1 MTLSPKMSADIVLLT
16 VNKHEQT
23 QLTAVLELHLGHR
36 LVPIQGASNE
46 VYLDAGE
53 INGQRVMVA
62 KSLIGSTG
70 SGASFDTV
78 TNILDDLSPQV
89 IIAVG
94 IAWGA
99 KNADGQRIGDIL
111 LSTRL
116 RDAQHHKVTA
126 EAIIPRGTIE
136 APDGTLLKT
145 FIHAADLTG
154 KRIHEGLLI
163 SIETLFDD
171 EQHRDKFIDAD
182 QSQAVGG
189 EMEGGGLLMA
199 LRRVRDRR
207 VDWLI
212 VKAICDWGFKKNE
225 DPVKKEQDQINAAR
239 NAAELCVATIDRF
252 WLVRAVA
259 RSDSPS
265 NAVSTDSH
273 PETDSKAQTLC
284 PTSFTGGLNSGRAL
298 PLGKDDERKPRS
310 LSRPRLYGREKLLE
324 NLVRGF
330 EATGCLLLYGMRGNG
345 KTSVIDALIGQEP
358 WTSWD
363 PEIRIV
369 ASVVREPSDFFRWV
383 AKALGISDECP
394 QPPTGTLHEQIE
406 ALSRRVGRLRR
417 TVVWVD
423 QAHLWFDR
431 DNWRNAQLGVL
442 VAALQRVVG
451 DQWGWIFELR
461 ERPPQ
466 GLIPKGTA
474 VEVTGLDKDSLREW
488 LTNSAPDTDNADWQI
503 SGNDLRAMYQWLGG
517 GQGHQ
522 AHPFATRLLID
533 VALGLGVSPM
543 EVRQRYLKQ
552 AEDQV
557 EQFLLADLFNHVLSA
572 SEQKLLLALS
582 LYRGAIPHDHIEP
595 LEARLTVTNAW
606 TGLDQR
612 CLLPADSR
620 QERFYLHGFL
630 SAWLRQKLGY
640 QSEDGSDADQTA
652 HEEVTH
658 QLAKELHQSIGECW
672 LEQVRGRQHVTAV
685 NIERALEAFHHLI
698 AAGELWAVREIAID
712 LIAGHHDG
720 ALDRLWTICRRLHEE
735 KKGGDHLERVL
746 RYILQISPDDPK
758 ALRFLGETLRRV
770 RGRNDT
776 EALTCFQRA
785 FEVQPSYPPNLAN
798 LGVSLLAQGAE
809 GASEYLRVV
818 DLARKQNPNAVNH
831 YVVAVELDCLDLVSP
846 DPAAASRKRLEL
858 INSGSRHA
866 AFYGAEASWQLENGD
881 PAEALRLLDLA
892 DERRCGDEVT
902 ASIKATALEKLGRGS
917 DASRLRQA
925 MIDRGTR
932 NPAIYSAEIAYLI
945 GQNRLNRA
953 KKLVEL
959 AERRGCGN
967 EYIASARA
975 HVLGEMGQ
983 GAEAS
988 RYRMKLIDGNSRDA
1002 AIYHDEAKWKLE
1014 QGNPDEAARLLDRVD
1029 EFGAANEYTQSIRA
1043 SVLEAIGK
1051 GPEASKLR
1059 TEKINASS
1067 RYPAFYT
1074 AEAKWLLDNGLTE
1087 KALQVLDIL
1096 DERGL
1101 GNEFANGLR
1110 ASALCTSGR
1119 NEEASRIRQR
1129 MINRGSKYLPV
1140 FIAEAEWQLAQG
1152 SFDEVIRIAGLAK
1165 QRGVENAQLGTLRE
1179 RALEFKSR
1187 Q

>member
-1 MTLSPKMSADIVLLT
+1 MTMSPKISADIVLLT
-16 VNKHEQT
+16 VNKHELM
-23 QLTAVLELHLGHR
+23 QLIAVLEHHLNQR
-36 LVPIQGASNE
+36 LEQIQGASNE
-46 VYLDAGE
+46 VYFDAGE
-53 INGQRVMVA
+53 INGQHVMVA
-62 KSLIGSTG
+62 QSRIGSTA

-99 KNADGQRIGDIL
+99 KNADGQCIGDIL
-111 LSTRL
+111 LSSRL
-116 RDAQHHKVTA
+116 RDAQHHKVTP
-126 EAIIPRGTIE
+126 EKVTPRGTIVE
-136 APDGTLLKT
+136 ASGTLLKT
-145 FIHAADLTG
+145 FIRAAEDSG
-154 KRIHEGLLI
+154 KRTHEGLLI

-171 EQHRDKFIDAD
+171 EQHRDKFIAAD
-182 QSQAVGG
+182 EDQAIGG
-189 EMEGGGLLMA
+189 EMEGSGLLMS
-199 LRRVRDRR
+199 LRSVRDRR

-212 VKAICDWGFKKNE
+212 VKAICDWGFNKNK
-225 DPVKKEQDQINAAR
+225 DPVQKEQDQINASR

-252 WLVRAVA
+252 RLVRRAA
-259 RSDSPS
+259 QSDSPS
-265 NAVSTDSH
+265 NTASTDSH
-273 PETDSKAQTLC
+273 PETNSKLQTLR
-284 PTSFTGGLNSGRAL
+284 PIPPISGSSSGRVL
-298 PLGKDDERKPRS
+298 PLAKDDVQKPHS
-310 LSRPRLYGREKLLE
+310 PSHPRLYGREKLLE
-324 NLVRGF
+324 RLFQDFG
-330 EATGCLLLYGMRGNG
+330 ATGCLLLYGMRGNG
-345 KTSVIDALIGQEP
+345 KSSVIDALIDQEP

-369 ASVVREPSDFFRWV
+369 ASVVREPSDFFRSI
-383 AKALGISDECP
+383 AKALGINDECP
-394 QPPTGTLHEQIE
+394 QPPTGTLQEQIA
-406 ALSRRVGRLRR
+406 ALSRSVGRLRR

-431 DNWRNAQLGVL
+431 DNWRNPQLGVL
-442 VAALQRVVG
+442 VAALQRVAG
-451 DQWGWIFELR
+451 GHWGWIFELR

-466 GLIPKGTA
+466 GLFPSGTA

-488 LTNSAPDTDNADWQI
+488 LANSAPNADSTDWQI
-503 SGNDLRAMYQWLGG
+503 SGNDLRALYQWLGG

-543 EVRQRYLKQ
+543 EVRQRFLKQ

-557 EQFLLADLFNHVLSA
+557 EQFLLADLFNHVLSV
-572 SEQKLLLALS
+572 SEQRLLLALS

-640 QSEDGSDADQTA
+640 QNEDGSDADQTA
-652 HEEVTH
+652 HEEVAHDLT
-658 QLAKELHQSIGECW
+658 KELHQTIGDCW
-672 LEQVRGRQHVTAV
+672 LEQVRGRRLVTAV

-698 AAGELWAVREIAID
+698 AAGELWSVREIAIE

-720 ALDRLWTICRRLHEE
+720 ALDRLWTICRGLHKE
-735 KKGGDHLERVL
+735 KKGDDLLESVL
-746 RYILQISPDDPK
+746 RYILLISPDDPK

-770 RGRNDT
+770 RGRNDV
-776 EALTCFQRA
+776 EALKFLRRA
-785 FEVQPSYPPNLAN
+785 FEVQPSYAPNLAN
-798 LGVSLLAQGAE
+798 LGVSLLALGPD

-818 DLARKQNPNAVNH
+818 EMARKQNPTAVNH

-858 INSGSRHA
+858 IDSGSRHA
-866 AFYGAEASWQLENGD
+866 AFYGAEASWQLEHGD
-881 PAEALRLLDLA
+881 PAEALRILNLA
-892 DERRCGDEVT
+892 EERKCDDEIN
-902 ASIKATALEKLGRGS
+902 ASIKATAFEKLGRGTE
-917 DASRLRQA
+917 ASRLRQS

-932 NPAIYSAEIAYLI
+932 NPAIFSAEIAHLI

-953 KKLVEL
+953 KKLVEQ
-959 AERRGCGN
+959 AEKRGCRN
-967 EYIASARA
+967 EYIESARA

-983 GAEAS
+983 EAEAS
-988 RYRMKLIDGNSRDA
+988 RYRMKLIDGNSKDA
-1002 AIYHDEAKWKLE
+1002 AIYHDEAKWQLE
-1014 QGNPDEAARLLDRVD
+1014 QSNPDVAARLLDCVD
-1029 EFGAANEYTQSIRA
+1029 EFGIADEYTLLIRA
-1043 SVLEAIGK
+1043 SVFETTGK
-1051 GPEASKLR
+1051 GADASKLR
-1059 TEKINASS
+1059 TEKIDANS
-1067 RYPAFYT
+1067 RNPAFYT
-1074 AEAKWLLDNGLTE
+1074 AEAKWLLDGGMTE
-1087 KALQVLDIL
+1087 KALQVLDVL

-1101 GNEFANGLR
+1101 GNEYANGLR
-1110 ASALCTSGR
+1110 AVALCKAGR

-1152 SFDEVIRIAGLAK
+1152 NLDEVIRITGLAK
-1165 QRGVENAQLGTLRE
+1165 QRGIENARLAELQA
-1179 RALEFKSR
+1179 RAIELKSR

>member
-1 MTLSPKMSADIVLLT
+1 MSADIVLLT

-23 QLTAVLELHLGHR
+23 QLTSVLEHHLNRR
-36 LVPIQGASNE
+36 LEPIQGTSNE

-78 TNILDDLSPQV
+78 TNVLDDLSPQV

-126 EAIIPRGTIE
+126 EEIIPRGTIE
-136 APDGTLLKT
+136 AANGTLLKT
-145 FIHAADLTG
+145 FLAAAGQTN
-154 KRIHEGLLI
+154 KRTHEGLLI

-171 EQHRDKFIDAD
+171 EQQRNKFIAAD
-182 QSQAVGG
+182 QHQAIGG
-189 EMEGGGLLMA
+189 EMEGNGLLMS
-199 LRRVRDRR
+199 LRRLRDRR

-212 VKAICDWGFKKNE
+212 VKAICDWGFKKND
-225 DPVKKEQDQINAAR
+225 DPVKKEQDQISAAR
-239 NAAELCVATIDRF
+239 NAAELCVATIGRF
-252 WLVRAVA
+252 RLVHPGAQ
-259 RSDSPS
+259 SDSPS
-265 NAVSTDSH
+265 NATSTSP
-273 PETDSKAQTLC
+273 PETNSTSEALYATPLVSGSK
-284 PTSFTGGLNSGRAL
+284 SERAL
-298 PLGKDDERKPRS
+298 SVTKDDVQKSRS
-310 LSRPRLYGREKLLE
+310 ASRPRLYGREKLLE
-324 NLVRGF
+324 GLTKDFDV
-330 EATGCLLLYGMRGNG
+330 TGCLLLYGMRGNG
-345 KTSVIDALIGQEP
+345 KTSVIDALLDKEP
-358 WTSWD
+358 WASWD

-369 ASVVREPSDFFRWV
+369 ASVVREPADFFRWV
-383 AKALGISDECP
+383 AKALGINDECP

-406 ALSRRVGRLRR
+406 ALSKRVGRLRR
-417 TVVWVD
+417 TVIWVD

-431 DNWRNAQLGVL
+431 DNWRNSQLGVL
-442 VAALQRVVG
+442 VEALQRVVG
-451 DQWGWIFELR
+451 GQWGWIFELR

-466 GLIPKGTA
+466 GLFPKGTA

-488 LTNSAPDTDNADWQI
+488 LANSAPDTDNADWKI
-503 SGNDLRAMYQWLGG
+503 SGNDLRALYQWLGG

-533 VALGLGVSPM
+533 VAQGLGVSPM
-543 EVRQRYLKQ
+543 VVRQRFLKQ

-658 QLAKELHQSIGECW
+658 HLAKELHQAIGECW
-672 LEQVRGRQHVTAV
+672 LDQVRGRRHVTAV

-712 LIAGHHDG
+712 LIAGHHEG
-720 ALDRLWTICRRLHEE
+720 ALDRLWTICSRLHKE
-735 KKGGDHLERVL
+735 KKGDDHLERVL

-770 RGRNDT
+770 RGRNDA
-776 EALTCFQRA
+776 EALTLFQRA

-798 LGVSLLAQGAE
+798 LGVSLLAQGLD

-818 DLARKQNPNAVNH
+818 DLARKQNPTAVNH

-858 INSGSRHA
+858 INAGSRHA
-866 AFYGAEASWQLENGD
+866 AFYGAEASWQLEHGD
-881 PAEALRLLDLA
+881 PAEALRILELA

-902 ASIKATALEKLGRGS
+902 ASIKATALEKLGRGA

-932 NPAIYSAEIAYLI
+932 NPAIYSAEIAHLI

-953 KKLVEL
+953 KKLVEQ
-959 AERRGCGN
+959 AEKRGCRN

-988 RYRMKLIDGNSRDA
+988 RYRMKLIDGNCRDA
-1002 AIYHDEAKWKLE
+1002 AIYHDEAKWQLE
-1014 QGNPDEAARLLDRVD
+1014 QGNPDEAARLIDRVD
-1029 EFGAANEYTQSIRA
+1029 EFGGSNEYTLSIRA
-1043 SVLEAIGK
+1043 SVLEATGK
-1051 GPEASKLR
+1051 GPEASTLR

-1067 RYPAFYT
+1067 RNPAFYT

-1087 KALQVLDIL
+1087 KALQVLDVL

-1110 ASALCTSGR
+1110 ASVLHKAGR

-1152 SFDEVIRIAGLAK
+1152 HFDEVIRIAGLAK
-1165 QRGVENAQLGTLRE
+1165 QRGIENAQLAAFLD
-1179 RALEFKSR
+1179 RASEVKAR

>member
-1 MTLSPKMSADIVLLT
+1 MSSKMSADIVLLT

-23 QLTAVLELHLGHR
+23 QLTAVLEHHIGQR

-53 INGQRVMVA
+53 INGQHVMVA
-62 KSLIGSTG
+62 QSRIGSTG
-70 SGASFDTV
+70 SGASFDTG

-111 LSTRL
+111 LSARL
-116 RDAQHHKVTA
+116 RDAQHHKVTP
-126 EAIIPRGTIE
+126 EKVTPRGTIIE
-136 APDGTLLKT
+136 ASGTLLKT
-145 FIHAADLTG
+145 FIRAAEYSG
-154 KRIHEGLLI
+154 KRTHEGLLI

-171 EQHRDKFIDAD
+171 EQHRDKFIAAD
-182 QSQAVGG
+182 EDQAIGG
-189 EMEGGGLLMA
+189 EMEGSGLLMS
-199 LRRVRDRR
+199 LRGVRGRR

-212 VKAICDWGFKKNE
+212 VKAICDWGFNKNE

-239 NAAELCVATIDRF
+239 NAAELCVAAIDRF
-252 WLVRAVA
+252 RLVRVA
-259 RSDSPS
+259 AQSDSSS
-265 NAVSTDSH
+265 NAAGTDSY
-273 PETDSKAQTLC
+273 PETDSKSQTLC
-284 PTSFTGGLNSGRAL
+284 PAPFTSGSNSGRAL
-298 PLGKDDERKPRS
+298 PSATNDGQKPRS
-310 LSRPRLYGREKLLE
+310 VLRPKLYGREKLLE
-324 NLVRGF
+324 SLTKDF
-330 EATGCLLLYGMRGNG
+330 DATGCLLLYGMRGNG
-345 KTSVIDALIGQEP
+345 KTSVIDALLDKQP
-358 WTSWD
+358 WASWD
-363 PEIRIV
+363 SEIRIV
-369 ASVVREPSDFFRWV
+369 ANVVREPSDFFRWV
-383 AKALGISDECP
+383 AKALGINDECP
-394 QPPTGTLHEQIE
+394 QPPTGTLQEQI
-406 ALSRRVGRLRR
+406 AAISRSVGRLRR
-417 TVVWVD
+417 TVVWID

-431 DNWRNAQLGVL
+431 DNWRNPQLGVL

-466 GLIPKGTA
+466 GLFPKGSA

-488 LTNSAPDTDNADWQI
+488 LANSAPDTDNADWQI
-503 SGNDLRAMYQWLGG
+503 SGNNLRALYQWLGG

-533 VALGLGVSPM
+533 VAQGLGVSPM
-543 EVRQRYLKQ
+543 EVRQRFLKQ

-595 LEARLTVTNAW
+595 LEARLTVANAW

-640 QSEDGSDADQTA
+640 HSEDGSDADQTA

-658 QLAKELHQSIGECW
+658 HLAKELHQAIGECW
-672 LEQVRGRQHVTAV
+672 LEQVRGRRHVTAV

-720 ALDRLWTICRRLHEE
+720 ALDRLWTICRRLHKE
-735 KKGGDHLERVL
+735 KKGDDYLESVL
-746 RYILQISPDDPK
+746 RYILQISPNDPK
-758 ALRFLGETLRRV
+758 ALRFLGETLHRV

-776 EALTCFQRA
+776 EALKLFRRA
-785 FEVQPSYPPNLAN
+785 LEVQPSNPPNLTN
-798 LGVSLLAQGAE
+798 LGVSLLAQGPE
-809 GASEYLRVV
+809 GASEYIGVV
-818 DLARKQNPNAVNH
+818 DLARQQNPTAVND
-831 YVVAVELDCLDLVSP
+831 YVVAVELACLDLISP

-858 INSGSRHA
+858 INAGSRHA
-866 AFYGAEASWQLENGD
+866 AFYGAEATWQLEHGD
-881 PAEALRLLDLA
+881 PVEALRIVELA

-902 ASIKATALEKLGRGS
+902 ASIKATALEKLGRGA
-917 DASRLRQA
+917 DASRLRQG

-932 NPAIYSAEIAYLI
+932 NPHIYSAEIAHLI

-953 KKLVEL
+953 KKLVEQ
-959 AERRGCGN
+959 AEKQGCRN

-1002 AIYHDEAKWKLE
+1002 VIYHDEAKWQLE
-1014 QGNPDEAARLLDRVD
+1014 QGNPDEAARLLDCVD
-1029 EFGAANEYTQSIRA
+1029 EFGGSNEYTLSIRA

-1059 TEKINASS
+1059 TEKINANS
-1067 RYPAFYT
+1067 RNPAFYT
-1074 AEAKWLLDNGLTE
+1074 AEAKWLLDMGLTDN
-1087 KALQVLDIL
+1087 ALQILDVL

-1110 ASALCTSGR
+1110 ASALCAMGR
-1119 NEEASRIRQR
+1119 SEDASRIRQR
-1129 MINRGSKYLPV
+1129 MVNRGSKYLPV
-1140 FIAEAEWQLAQG
+1140 FIAEAEWLMIQG
-1152 SFDEVIRIAGLAK
+1152 NFDEVIRIVGLAK
-1165 QRGVENAQLGTLRE
+1165 QRGTENAQLATLLD
-1179 RALEFKSR
+1179 RAAEFKSR

>member
-1 MTLSPKMSADIVLLT
+1 MNPKMSADIVLLT

-23 QLTAVLELHLGHR
+23 QLTAVLEDHLDHR

-89 IIAVG
+89 IIAAG

-126 EAIIPRGTIE
+126 EEIIPRGTIE
-136 APDGTLLKT
+136 AANGTLLKT
-145 FIHAADLTG
+145 FLAAADQTD
-154 KRIHEGLLI
+154 KRTHEGLLI

-171 EQHRDKFIDAD
+171 EQQRNKFIAGD
-182 QSQAVGG
+182 QHQAIGG
-189 EMEGGGLLMA
+189 EMEGSGLLMS

-212 VKAICDWGFKKNE
+212 VKAICDWGFKKND
-225 DPVKKEQDQINAAR
+225 DPLKKEQDQINAAR

-252 WLVRAVA
+252 RLVRAA
-259 RSDSPS
+259 AQSESLS
-265 NAVSTDSH
+265 NAASTNS
-273 PETDSKAQTLC
+273 PAETESKSETLC
-284 PTSFTGGLNSGRAL
+284 PIPLISGSNSGRAL
-298 PLGKDDERKPRS
+298 PAAKDDVQKPRS
-310 LSRPRLYGREKLLE
+310 ASHPRLYGREKLIETLS
-324 NLVRGF
+324 RDFG
-330 EATGCLLLYGMRGNG
+330 ATGCLLLYGMRGNG
-345 KTSVIDALIGQEP
+345 KSSVIDALIGQKP

-369 ASVVREPSDFFRWV
+369 ASVVREPSDFFRSI
-383 AKALGISDECP
+383 AKALGINDECP
-394 QPPTGTLHEQIE
+394 QPPTGTLQEQIG
-406 ALSRRVGRLRR
+406 ALSRSVGRLRR

-431 DNWRNAQLGVL
+431 DSWRNPQLGVL

-466 GLIPKGTA
+466 GLFPKGTV

-488 LTNSAPDTDNADWQI
+488 LANSVPDADNADWQI
-503 SGNDLRAMYQWLGG
+503 SGNDLRALYQWLGG

-543 EVRQRYLKQ
+543 EVRQRFLKQ

-572 SEQKLLLALS
+572 SEQRLMLALS

-595 LEARLTVTNAW
+595 LEERLAVANAW

-640 QSEDGSDADQTA
+640 QSEDGSDADETA

-658 QLAKELHQSIGECW
+658 HIAKELHQAIGECW
-672 LEQVRGRQHVTAV
+672 LEQVRGRRHVTAV

-698 AAGELWAVREIAID
+698 AAGELWSVREIAIN

-720 ALDRLWTICRRLHEE
+720 ALERLWTICRGLHKE
-735 KKGGDHLERVL
+735 KKGDDLLERIL

-758 ALRFLGETLRRV
+758 ALRFLGETLRRL
-770 RGRNDT
+770 RGRNDA

-785 FEVQPSYPPNLAN
+785 FKVQPSYPPNLAN
-798 LGVSLLAQGAE
+798 LGVSLLAQGPE
-809 GASEYLRVV
+809 GASEYLRIV
-818 DLARKQNPNAVNH
+818 DLARKQTPSAVNH
-831 YVVAVELDCLDLVSP
+831 YVVAIELDCLDLVSP

-858 INSGSRHA
+858 IRTGSRHP
-866 AFYGAEASWQLENGD
+866 AFYGAEASWQLESGD
-881 PAEALRLLDLA
+881 PAEALRILDLA
-892 DERRCGDEVT
+892 DERKCGDEVT
-902 ASIKATALEKLGRGS
+902 ASIKATALERLGRGA

-932 NPAIYSAEIAYLI
+932 SSAIFSAEIAYLI
-945 GQNRLNRA
+945 GQNKLNRA
-953 KKLVEL
+953 KKLVEQ
-959 AERRGCGN
+959 AEKRGCKD

-975 HVLGEMGQ
+975 HVLGEIGE

-988 RYRMKLIDGNSRDA
+988 TYRMKLIEGNSRSA
-1002 AIYHDEAKWKLE
+1002 AIYHDEAKWQLE
-1014 QGNPDEAARLLDRVD
+1014 RCSPDVAAWLLDRVD
-1029 EFGAANEYTQSIRA
+1029 EFGIANEYTLSIRA
-1043 SVLEAIGK
+1043 SVFEATGR
-1051 GPEASKLR
+1051 GADASKLR
-1059 TEKINASS
+1059 IEKIDANS
-1067 RYPAFYT
+1067 RNPAFYT
-1074 AEAKWLLDNGLTE
+1074 AEAKWLLSEGLTE
-1087 KALQVLDIL
+1087 QALQILDVL

-1110 ASALCTSGR
+1110 ASALCKAGR

-1129 MINRGSKYLPV
+1129 MINKGSKYLPV

-1152 SFDEVIRIAGLAK
+1152 NFDEVIRIAALAK
-1165 QRGVENAQLGTLRE
+1165 QRGIENAQLAEFRVQ
-1179 RALEFKSR
+1179 AIEFKRR

>member
-1 MTLSPKMSADIVLLT
+1 
-16 VNKHEQT
+16 
-23 QLTAVLELHLGHR
+23 
-36 LVPIQGASNE
+36 
-46 VYLDAGE
+46 
-53 INGQRVMVA
+53 
-62 KSLIGSTG
+62 
-70 SGASFDTV
+70 
-78 TNILDDLSPQV
+78 
-89 IIAVG
+89 
-94 IAWGA
+94 
-99 KNADGQRIGDIL
+99 
-111 LSTRL
+111 
-116 RDAQHHKVTA
+116 
-126 EAIIPRGTIE
+126 
-136 APDGTLLKT
+136 
-145 FIHAADLTG
+145 
-154 KRIHEGLLI
+154 
-163 SIETLFDD
+163 
-171 EQHRDKFIDAD
+171 
-182 QSQAVGG
+182 
-189 EMEGGGLLMA
+189 
-199 LRRVRDRR
+199 
-207 VDWLI
+207 
-212 VKAICDWGFKKNE
+212 
-225 DPVKKEQDQINAAR
+225 
-239 NAAELCVATIDRF
+239 
-252 WLVRAVA
+252 
-259 RSDSPS
+259 
-265 NAVSTDSH
+265 
-273 PETDSKAQTLC
+273 
-284 PTSFTGGLNSGRAL
+284 
-298 PLGKDDERKPRS
+298 
-310 LSRPRLYGREKLLE
+310 
-324 NLVRGF
+324 
-330 EATGCLLLYGMRGNG
+330 MRGNG
-345 KTSVIDALIGQEP
+345 KSSVIDALIGQEP

-394 QPPTGTLHEQIE
+394 QPPTGTLQEQIE

-466 GLIPKGTA
+466 GLFPKGTA

-488 LTNSAPDTDNADWQI
+488 LANSAPDTDNTDWQI

-543 EVRQRYLKQ
+543 EVRQRFLKQ

-557 EQFLLADLFNHVLSA
+557 EQFLLADLFNHVLSD

-595 LEARLTVTNAW
+595 LEARLTVANAW

-640 QSEDGSDADQTA
+640 QSEDGSDADVTA
-652 HEEVTH
+652 HEEVAH
-658 QLAKELHQSIGECW
+658 HLAKELHQAIGECW
-672 LEQVRGRQHVTAV
+672 LEQVRGRRHVTAV

-698 AAGELWAVREIAID
+698 AAGELWSVREIAID

-720 ALDRLWTICRRLHEE
+720 ALDRLWTICSRLHKE
-735 KKGGDHLERVL
+735 KKGDDHLERVL

-758 ALRFLGETLRRV
+758 ALRYLGETLRRV
-770 RGRNDT
+770 RGRNDA
-776 EALTCFQRA
+776 EALACFQRA
-785 FEVQPSYPPNLAN
+785 FEVQPSFAPNLAN

-818 DLARKQNPNAVNH
+818 DLARKQNPTAVNH

-846 DPAAASRKRLEL
+846 DPEAASRKRLEL
-858 INSGSRHA
+858 INAGSRHA
-866 AFYGAEASWQLENGD
+866 AFYGTEASWQLEHGD
-881 PAEALRLLDLA
+881 PAEALRILELA

-902 ASIKATALEKLGRGS
+902 ASIKATALEKLGRGA

-932 NPAIYSAEIAYLI
+932 SPAIYSAEIAHLI
-945 GQNRLNRA
+945 GQNKLNRA
-953 KKLVEL
+953 KRLVEQ
-959 AERRGCGN
+959 ADKRGCGN

-1002 AIYHDEAKWKLE
+1002 AIYHDEAKLQLE
-1014 QGNPDEAARLLDRVD
+1014 QGNPGEAARLLDCVD
-1029 EFGAANEYTQSIRA
+1029 EFGGSNEYTLTIRA
-1043 SVLEAIGK
+1043 SVLEVTGK

-1059 TEKINASS
+1059 TEKINANS
-1067 RYPAFYT
+1067 RNPAFYT
-1074 AEAKWLLDNGLTE
+1074 AEAKWLLDMGLTE
-1087 KALQVLDIL
+1087 NALQILDVL

-1110 ASALCTSGR
+1110 ASALHKAGR

-1140 FIAEAEWQLAQG
+1140 FIAEAEWQLAQ
-1152 SFDEVIRIAGLAK
+1152 SNFDEVIRIAGLAK
-1165 QRGVENAQLGTLRE
+1165 QRGIENAQLATLLD
-1179 RALEFKSR
+1179 RASEVKSR

>member
-1 MTLSPKMSADIVLLT
+1 MIPKISADIVLLT

-23 QLTAVLELHLGHR
+23 QLTAVLEHHLNHR
-36 LVPIQGASNE
+36 LVSIQGASNE

-53 INGQRVMVA
+53 INGQHVMVA

-99 KNADGQRIGDIL
+99 KNTDGQRIGDIL

-116 RDAQHHKVTA
+116 RDAQHHKITA
-126 EAIIPRGTIE
+126 EEIIPRGTIE
-136 APDGTLLKT
+136 AANGTLLKT
-145 FIHAADLTG
+145 FLAAADQTD
-154 KRIHEGLLI
+154 KRTHEGLLI

-171 EQHRDKFIDAD
+171 EQHRNKVIAAD
-182 QSQAVGG
+182 QHQAIGG
-189 EMEGGGLLMA
+189 EMEGSGLLMA
-199 LRRVRDRR
+199 LRGTRERR

-239 NAAELCVATIDRF
+239 NAAELCVAAIDRF
-252 WLVRAVA
+252 RLGRAA
-259 RSDSPS
+259 AQSDSAS
-265 NAVSTDSH
+265 NKASTDSDS
-273 PETDSKAQTLC
+273 ETDSKSQTPC
-284 PTSFTGGLNSGRAL
+284 PTPFTSESNSGSASSL
-298 PLGKDDERKPRS
+298 AKSDVQKQRS
-310 LSRPRLYGREKLLE
+310 ASRPRLYGREKLLE
-324 NLVRGF
+324 SLTKDLA
-330 EATGCLLLYGMRGNG
+330 ATGCLLLYGMRGNG
-345 KTSVIDALIGQEP
+345 KTSVIDALLDKEP
-358 WTSWD
+358 WVSWD

-369 ASVVREPSDFFRWV
+369 ASVVREPSDFFRWI
-383 AKALGISDECP
+383 AKALGINDECP
-394 QPPTGTLHEQIE
+394 QPPTGTLQEQI
-406 ALSRRVGRLRR
+406 AAISRRVGRLRR
-417 TVVWVD
+417 TVVWID

-431 DNWRNAQLGVL
+431 DNWRNPQLGVL

-466 GLIPKGTA
+466 GLFPKGSA
-474 VEVTGLDKDSLREW
+474 VEVAGLDKDSLREW
-488 LTNSAPDTDNADWQI
+488 LANSSPDTDNADWQI
-503 SGNDLRAMYQWLGG
+503 SGNNLRALYQWLGG

-533 VALGLGVSPM
+533 VAQGLGVSPM
-543 EVRQRYLKQ
+543 EVRQRFLKQ
-552 AEDQV
+552 AEDKV

-595 LEARLTVTNAW
+595 LEARLTVASAW

-652 HEEVTH
+652 HEEVKH
-658 QLAKELHQSIGECW
+658 HLAKELHQAIGECW
-672 LEQVRGRQHVTAV
+672 LEQVRGRRHVTAV

-720 ALDRLWTICRRLHEE
+720 ALGRLWTICRRLHKE
-735 KKGGDHLERVL
+735 KKGDDYLEHVL

-758 ALRFLGETLRRV
+758 ALRFLGETLRRE
-770 RGRNDT
+770 RGRNDA
-776 EALTCFQRA
+776 EALKLFRRA
-785 FEVQPSYPPNLAN
+785 FEVQPSHPPNLTN
-798 LGVSLLAQGAE
+798 LGVSLLAQGPE
-809 GASEYLRVV
+809 GASEYIGVV
-818 DLARKQNPNAVNH
+818 DLARKQNPTAVND
-831 YVVAVELDCLDLVSP
+831 YVVAVELACLDLVSP

-858 INSGSRHA
+858 INAGSRHA
-866 AFYGAEASWQLENGD
+866 AFYGAEASWQLEHGD
-881 PAEALRLLDLA
+881 PAEALRILELA

-902 ASIKATALEKLGRGS
+902 ASIKATALEKLGRGA

-932 NPAIYSAEIAYLI
+932 NPAIYSAEIAHLI

-953 KKLVEL
+953 KKLVEQ
-959 AERRGCGN
+959 AEKRGCRN

-983 GAEAS
+983 GFEAS

-1002 AIYHDEAKWKLE
+1002 AIYHDEAKWQLE
-1014 QGNPDEAARLLDRVD
+1014 QGNPNEAARLLDCVD
-1029 EFGAANEYTQSIRA
+1029 EFGGSDDYTLSIRA
-1043 SVLEAIGK
+1043 SVLEASGK
-1051 GPEASKLR
+1051 GMEASKLR
-1059 TEKINASS
+1059 TEKIDANSCN
-1067 RYPAFYT
+1067 RTFYS
-1074 AEAKWLLDNGLTE
+1074 AEAKWLLDQGLTE
-1087 KALQVLDIL
+1087 KALQILDIL

-1101 GNEFANGLR
+1101 GDEYANGLR
-1110 ASALCTSGR
+1110 ASALCKAGR
-1119 NEEASRIRQR
+1119 NEEASLLRQR

-1140 FIAEAEWQLAQG
+1140 FITEMEWQLAQG
-1152 SFDEVIRIAGLAK
+1152 NFDEVIRIAGLAK
-1165 QRGVENAQLGTLRE
+1165 QRGIENARLAELQA
-1179 RALEFKSR
+1179 RAIELKSR

>member
-1 MTLSPKMSADIVLLT
+1 MNPEMSADIVLLT

-23 QLTAVLELHLGHR
+23 QLAAVFEHRLGHR
-36 LVPIQGASNE
+36 LAPIQGASNE

-126 EAIIPRGTIE
+126 EEIIPRGTIE
-136 APDGTLLKT
+136 SANGTLLKT
-145 FIHAADLTG
+145 FLAAADQTD
-154 KRIHEGLLI
+154 KRTHEGLLI

-171 EQHRDKFIDAD
+171 EQQRDKFIAAD
-182 QSQAVGG
+182 QHQAIGG
-189 EMEGGGLLMA
+189 EMEGSGLLMS

-225 DPVKKEQDQINAAR
+225 DPDKKEQDQINAAR
-239 NAAELCVATIDRF
+239 NAAELCVGTIDRF
-252 WLVRAVA
+252 RLVRAA
-259 RSDSPS
+259 AQSDSPS
-265 NAVSTDSH
+265 NTVSTDSH
-273 PETDSKAQTLC
+273 PETDSKSQNLC
-284 PTSFTGGLNSGRAL
+284 SIPPLSGSKSGREL
-298 PLGKDDERKPRS
+298 PATKDDVQKPRS
-310 LSRPRLYGREKLLE
+310 ASRPRLYGRAKLLE
-324 NLVRGF
+324 SLTKDF
-330 EATGCLLLYGMRGNG
+330 DATGCLLLYGMRGNG
-345 KTSVIDALIGQEP
+345 KTSVIDALLDKEP
-358 WTSWD
+358 WASWD

-383 AKALGISDECP
+383 AKALGINDECP

-406 ALSRRVGRLRR
+406 ALSKRVGRLRR

-431 DNWRNAQLGVL
+431 DNWRNSQLGVL
-442 VAALQRVVG
+442 VSALQRVVG
-451 DQWGWIFELR
+451 GQWGWIFELR

-466 GLIPKGTA
+466 GLFPKGTA

-488 LTNSAPDTDNADWQI
+488 LANSAPDTDDTDWQI
-503 SGNDLRAMYQWLGG
+503 TGNDLRALYQWLGG

-533 VALGLGVSPM
+533 VALGLGVPPM
-543 EVRQRYLKQ
+543 EVRQRFLKQ

-652 HEEVTH
+652 YEEVTH
-658 QLAKELHQSIGECW
+658 QLAKELHQAIGECW
-672 LEQVRGRQHVTAV
+672 LEQVRGRRHVTAV

-698 AAGELWAVREIAID
+698 AAGELWSVREIAVD

-735 KKGGDHLERVL
+735 KKGDDHLERVL
-746 RYILQISPDDPK
+746 RYILQVSPDDPK

-770 RGRNDT
+770 RGRNDL
-776 EALTCFQRA
+776 EALTCFRHA
-785 FEVQPSYPPNLAN
+785 FEVQPSYAPNLAN
-798 LGVSLLAQGAE
+798 LGVSLLAQGPE
-809 GASEYLRVV
+809 GAIEYLQVV
-818 DLARKQNPNAVNH
+818 DLARKQNSAAINH

-858 INSGSRHA
+858 INAGSRHA
-866 AFYGAEASWQLENGD
+866 AFYGAEASWQLEHGD
-881 PAEALRLLDLA
+881 PTEAFRILELA

-902 ASIKATALEKLGRGS
+902 ASIKATALEKLGRGT

-925 MIDRGTR
+925 MIDRRTR

-959 AERRGCGN
+959 AEKRGCSN
-967 EYIASARA
+967 EYISSARA

-1002 AIYHDEAKWKLE
+1002 AIYHDEAKWQLE

-1029 EFGAANEYTQSIRA
+1029 EFGSSDEYTLSIRG
-1043 SVLEAIGK
+1043 SVLEATGK

-1059 TEKINASS
+1059 TEKIDANS
-1067 RYPAFYT
+1067 RNRTFYT
-1074 AEAKWLLDNGLTE
+1074 AEAKWLLDQGLTE

-1101 GNEFANGLR
+1101 GDEYANGLR
-1110 ASALCTSGR
+1110 ASALCNAGR

-1129 MINRGSKYLPV
+1129 MIKRGSKYLPV
-1140 FIAEAEWQLAQG
+1140 FIAEADWQLAQRD
-1152 SFDEVIRIAGLAK
+1152 FDEVIGIAGLAK
-1165 QRGVENAQLGTLRE
+1165 QRGIENARLATLRE
-1179 RALEFKSR
+1179 RALEFKLR

>member
-1 MTLSPKMSADIVLLT
+1 
-16 VNKHEQT
+16 
-23 QLTAVLELHLGHR
+23 
-36 LVPIQGASNE
+36 
-46 VYLDAGE
+46 
-53 INGQRVMVA
+53 MVA
-62 KSLIGSTG
+62 QSRIGSTG
-70 SGASFDTV
+70 SGASFDTG

-99 KNADGQRIGDIL
+99 KNSDGQCIGDIL
-111 LSTRL
+111 LSARL
-116 RDAQHHKVTA
+116 RDAQHHKVTP
-126 EAIIPRGTIE
+126 EKVTPRGTIIE
-136 APDGTLLKT
+136 ASGTLLKT
-145 FIHAADLTG
+145 FIRAAEYSG
-154 KRIHEGLLI
+154 KRTHEGLLI

-171 EQHRDKFIDAD
+171 EQHRDKVIAAD
-182 QSQAVGG
+182 EDQAIGG
-189 EMEGGGLLMA
+189 EMEGSGLLMA
-199 LRRVRDRR
+199 LRGVRDRR

-212 VKAICDWGFKKNE
+212 VKAICDWGFNKNK
-225 DPVKKEQDQINAAR
+225 DPVQKEQDQINAAR

-252 WLVRAVA
+252 RLVHRAA
-259 RSDSPS
+259 QSDSPS
-265 NAVSTDSH
+265 HAASTDSH
-273 PETDSKAQTLC
+273 PETNSKLQTRH
-284 PTSFTGGLNSGRAL
+284 PIPHISGSSSGRVL
-298 PLGKDDERKPRS
+298 PAAEDDVQKPRS
-310 LSRPRLYGREKLLE
+310 PSHPRLYGREKLLE
-324 NLVRGF
+324 RLSQDFG
-330 EATGCLLLYGMRGNG
+330 ATGCLLLYGMRGNG
-345 KTSVIDALIGQEP
+345 KSSVIDALLDNEP
-358 WTSWD
+358 WASWD

-369 ASVVREPSDFFRWV
+369 ASVVREPSDFFRWI
-383 AKALGISDECP
+383 AKALGINDECP
-394 QPPTGTLHEQIE
+394 QPPTGTLQEQI
-406 ALSRRVGRLRR
+406 AAISRRVGRLRR
-417 TVVWVD
+417 TVVWID

-431 DNWRNAQLGVL
+431 DNWRNPQLGVL

-466 GLIPKGTA
+466 GLFPKGSA

-488 LTNSAPDTDNADWQI
+488 LANSAPDTENADWQI
-503 SGNDLRAMYQWLGG
+503 SGNNLRALYQWLGG

-533 VALGLGVSPM
+533 VAQGLGVSPM
-543 EVRQRYLKQ
+543 EVRQRFLKQ

-582 LYRGAIPHDHIEP
+582 LYRGAILHDHIEP

-640 QSEDGSDADQTA
+640 QNEDGSDADQTA

-658 QLAKELHQSIGECW
+658 HLAKELHQAIGECW
-672 LEQVRGRQHVTAV
+672 LEQVRGRRHVTAV

-698 AAGELWAVREIAID
+698 AAGELWAVKEIAID

-720 ALDRLWTICRRLHEE
+720 ALDRLWTICRRLHKE
-735 KKGGDHLERVL
+735 KKGDDYLESVL

-770 RGRNDT
+770 RGRNDA

-798 LGVSLLAQGAE
+798 LGVSLLAQGLD

-818 DLARKQNPNAVNH
+818 DLARKQNPTAVNH

-846 DPAAASRKRLEL
+846 DPTAASRKRLEL
-858 INSGSRHA
+858 INAGSQHA
-866 AFYGAEASWQLENGD
+866 AFYGAEASWQLEHGD
-881 PAEALRLLDLA
+881 PAEALRILELA

-902 ASIKATALEKLGRGS
+902 ASIKATALEKLERGA

-932 NPAIYSAEIAYLI
+932 NPAIYSAEIAHLI

-953 KKLVEL
+953 KKLVEQ
-959 AERRGCGN
+959 AEKRGCGN

-1002 AIYHDEAKWKLE
+1002 AIYHDEAKWQLD
-1014 QGNPDEAARLLDRVD
+1014 QGNPDEAARLIDRVD
-1029 EFGAANEYTQSIRA
+1029 EFGGSNEYTLSIRA

-1059 TEKINASS
+1059 TEKINANS
-1067 RYPAFYT
+1067 RNPAFYT
-1074 AEAKWLLDNGLTE
+1074 AEAKWLLDKGLTE
-1087 KALQVLDIL
+1087 KALQILDVL

-1110 ASALCTSGR
+1110 ALALHKAGR

-1152 SFDEVIRIAGLAK
+1152 HFDEVIRIAGLAK
-1165 QRGVENAQLGTLRE
+1165 QRGIENAQLATFLD
-1179 RALEFKSR
+1179 RASEVKSR

>member
-1 MTLSPKMSADIVLLT
+1 MTVSSKMSADIVLLT

-23 QLTAVLELHLGHR
+23 QLTAVLERHLDRR
-36 LVPIQGASNE
+36 LVVIQGASNE

-53 INGQRVMVA
+53 LNGQRVMVA

-126 EAIIPRGTIE
+126 EEIIPRGTIE
-136 APDGTLLKT
+136 VANGTLLKM
-145 FIHAADLTG
+145 FLAAADQTD
-154 KRIHEGLLI
+154 KRTHEGLLI

-171 EQHRDKFIDAD
+171 EQQRDKFIAAD
-182 QSQAVGG
+182 QHQAIGG
-189 EMEGGGLLMA
+189 EMEGSGLLMS
-199 LRRVRDRR
+199 LRRMRGNR

-225 DPVKKEQDQINAAR
+225 DPVKKEQDQLNAAR

-252 WLVRAVA
+252 RLGRTATQ
-259 RSDSPS
+259 SDSSS
-265 NAVSTDSH
+265 NTASADTRS
-273 PETDSKAQTLC
+273 ETDSKPQTPC
-284 PTSFTGGLNSGRAL
+284 PTPFASESNSEKVL
-298 PLGKDDERKPRS
+298 PPANTDAQKLRS
-310 LSRPRLYGREKLLE
+310 ASRPKLYGREKLLE
-324 NLVRGF
+324 RLTEDFG
-330 EATGCLLLYGMRGNG
+330 ATGCLLLYGMRGNG
-345 KTSVIDALIGQEP
+345 KTSVIDALLDKEP
-358 WTSWD
+358 WASWD

-383 AKALGISDECP
+383 AKALGINDECP
-394 QPPTGTLHEQIE
+394 QPPTGTLPEQIE
-406 ALSRRVGRLRR
+406 ALSKRVSRLRR
-417 TVVWVD
+417 TVIWVD

-431 DNWRNAQLGVL
+431 DSWRNSQLGVL

-451 DQWGWIFELR
+451 GQWGWIFELR

-466 GLIPKGTA
+466 GLFAKGSE
-474 VEVTGLDKDSLREW
+474 VEVTGLDRDSLREW
-488 LTNSAPDTDNADWQI
+488 LANSVPDTDNADWQI
-503 SGNDLRAMYQWLGG
+503 SGNNLRALYQWLGG
-517 GQGHQ
+517 GQGNQ

-533 VALGLGVSPM
+533 VAKGLGVSPM
-543 EVRQRYLKQ
+543 EVRQRFLKQ

-582 LYRGAIPHDHIEP
+582 LYRGAIPHDHIET
-595 LEARLTVTNAW
+595 LEARLTVANAW

-630 SAWLRQKLGY
+630 STWLRQKLGY
-640 QSEDGSDADQTA
+640 QREDGSDADQTA
-652 HEEVTH
+652 YKEVTH
-658 QLAKELHQSIGECW
+658 QRAKELHQAIGECW
-672 LEQVRGRQHVTAV
+672 LEQVRGRRHVTAV

-698 AAGELWAVREIAID
+698 AAGELWSVREIAID

-720 ALDRLWTICRRLHEE
+720 ALDRLWTICSRLHKE
-735 KKGGDHLERVL
+735 KKGDDHLERVL

-770 RGRNDT
+770 RGRNDA

-785 FEVQPSYPPNLAN
+785 FEVQPSFAPNLAN
-798 LGVSLLAQGAE
+798 LGVSLLAQGPE

-818 DLARKQNPNAVNH
+818 DLARKENPTAVNH

-858 INSGSRHA
+858 INAGSLHA
-866 AFYGAEASWQLENGD
+866 AFYGAEASWQLEHGD
-881 PAEALRLLDLA
+881 PAEALRILELA
-892 DERRCGDEVT
+892 DGRRCGDEVT
-902 ASIKATALEKLGRGS
+902 ASIKATALEKLERGA

-925 MIDRGTR
+925 MIDRGTLS
-932 NPAIYSAEIAYLI
+932 PAIYSAEIAYQI

-953 KKLVEL
+953 KKLVEQ
-959 AERRGCGN
+959 ADKRGCGN

-983 GAEAS
+983 RVEAS
-988 RYRMKLIDGNSRDA
+988 RYRIKLIDGNSRDA
-1002 AIYHDEAKWKLE
+1002 TIYHDEAKWQLE
-1014 QGNPDEAARLLDRVD
+1014 QGNPDEAARLLDRID
-1029 EFGAANEYTQSIRA
+1029 EFGGSDEYTLSIRA
-1043 SVLEAIGK
+1043 SVLEATDK

-1059 TEKINASS
+1059 TEKINANS
-1067 RYPAFYT
+1067 RNPAFYT
-1074 AEAKWLLDNGLTE
+1074 AEAKWLLDKGLVE
-1087 KALQVLDIL
+1087 NALQILDVL

-1110 ASALCTSGR
+1110 ASALDKAGR
-1119 NEEASRIRQR
+1119 HDEASRIRQR

-1140 FIAEAEWQLAQG
+1140 FVAEAEWQLVQDN
-1152 SFDEVIRIAGLAK
+1152 FDEVIRIAGLAK
-1165 QRGVENAQLGTLRE
+1165 QRGIENVQLSKLLD
-1179 RALEFKSR
+1179 RAAEFKSR

>member
-1 MTLSPKMSADIVLLT
+1 MQKSRSAL
-16 VNKHEQT
+16 
-23 QLTAVLELHLGHR
+23 
-36 LVPIQGASNE
+36 
-46 VYLDAGE
+46 
-53 INGQRVMVA
+53 
-62 KSLIGSTG
+62 
-70 SGASFDTV
+70 
-78 TNILDDLSPQV
+78 
-89 IIAVG
+89 
-94 IAWGA
+94 
-99 KNADGQRIGDIL
+99 
-111 LSTRL
+111 
-116 RDAQHHKVTA
+116 
-126 EAIIPRGTIE
+126 
-136 APDGTLLKT
+136 
-145 FIHAADLTG
+145 
-154 KRIHEGLLI
+154 
-163 SIETLFDD
+163 
-171 EQHRDKFIDAD
+171 
-182 QSQAVGG
+182 
-189 EMEGGGLLMA
+189 
-199 LRRVRDRR
+199 
-207 VDWLI
+207 
-212 VKAICDWGFKKNE
+212 
-225 DPVKKEQDQINAAR
+225 
-239 NAAELCVATIDRF
+239 
-252 WLVRAVA
+252 
-259 RSDSPS
+259 
-265 NAVSTDSH
+265 
-273 PETDSKAQTLC
+273 
-284 PTSFTGGLNSGRAL
+284 
-298 PLGKDDERKPRS
+298 
-310 LSRPRLYGREKLLE
+310 RPRLYGREKLLE
-324 NLVRGF
+324 SLTKDF
-330 EATGCLLLYGMRGNG
+330 DATGCLLLYGMRGNG
-345 KTSVIDALIGQEP
+345 KTSVIDALLDNEP
-358 WTSWD
+358 WVSWD
-363 PEIRIV
+363 PEIRII

-383 AKALGISDECP
+383 AKALGINDECP
-394 QPPTGTLHEQIE
+394 QPPTGTLQEQI
-406 ALSRRVGRLRR
+406 AAISRRVGRLRR
-417 TVVWVD
+417 TVVWID

-431 DNWRNAQLGVL
+431 DNWRNPQLGVL

-466 GLIPKGTA
+466 GLFPKGTA
-474 VEVTGLDKDSLREW
+474 VEVTGLDRNSLREW
-488 LTNSAPDTDNADWQI
+488 LANSAPDTDNTDWQI
-503 SGNDLRAMYQWLGG
+503 SGNNLRALYQWLGG

-543 EVRQRYLKQ
+543 EVRQRFLKQ

-557 EQFLLADLFNHVLSA
+557 EQFLLADLFNHVLSVP
-572 SEQKLLLALS
+572 EQKLLLALS

-595 LEARLTVTNAW
+595 LEARLTVANAW

-658 QLAKELHQSIGECW
+658 HLAKELHQAIGECW
-672 LEQVRGRQHVTAV
+672 LEQVRGRRHVTAV

-698 AAGELWAVREIAID
+698 SAGELWSVREIAID

-720 ALDRLWTICRRLHEE
+720 ALDRLWTICSRLHKE
-735 KKGGDHLERVL
+735 KKGDDHLERVL

-770 RGRNDT
+770 RGRNDA
-776 EALTCFQRA
+776 EALACFQRA
-785 FEVQPSYPPNLAN
+785 FEVQPSFAPNLAN
-798 LGVSLLAQGAE
+798 LGVSLLAQGPE

-818 DLARKQNPNAVNH
+818 DLARKQNPTAVNH

-846 DPAAASRKRLEL
+846 DPTAASRKRLEL
-858 INSGSRHA
+858 ISAGSRHA
-866 AFYGAEASWQLENGD
+866 AFYGTEASWQLEHGD
-881 PAEALRLLDLA
+881 PAEALRILELA

-902 ASIKATALEKLGRGS
+902 ASIKATALEKLGRGA

-932 NPAIYSAEIAYLI
+932 SPAIYSAEIAHLI

-959 AERRGCGN
+959 ADKRGCGN

-1002 AIYHDEAKWKLE
+1002 AIYHDEAKWQLE
-1014 QGNPDEAARLLDRVD
+1014 QGNPDEAARLIDCVD
-1029 EFGAANEYTQSIRA
+1029 EFGVSDEYTLSIRA

-1059 TEKINASS
+1059 TEKINANS
-1067 RYPAFYT
+1067 RNPAFYT
-1074 AEAKWLLDNGLTE
+1074 AEAKWLLDMGLTDN
-1087 KALQVLDIL
+1087 ALQILDVL

-1110 ASALCTSGR
+1110 ASALRTSGR
-1119 NEEASRIRQR
+1119 KEEASRIQQR

-1152 SFDEVIRIAGLAK
+1152 HFDEVIRIAGLAK
-1165 QRGVENAQLGTLRE
+1165 QRGIENAQLATLLD
-1179 RALEFKSR
+1179 RASEFKSR

>member
-1 MTLSPKMSADIVLLT
+1 MSSKMSADIVLLT

-23 QLTAVLELHLGHR
+23 QLTAVLEHYLGHR
-36 LVPIQGASNE
+36 MVAIQGASNE

-53 INGQRVMVA
+53 LNGQRVMVA
-62 KSLIGSTG
+62 KSLIGATA
-70 SGASFDTV
+70 SGASFETV
-78 TNILDDLSPQV
+78 THILDDLSPQV

-116 RDAQHHKVTA
+116 RNAQHHKVTPDK
-126 EAIIPRGTIE
+126 ITLRGTIE
-136 APDGTLLKT
+136 EANGTLLKT
-145 FIHAADLTG
+145 FLQVAELTG
-154 KRIHEGLLI
+154 KRAQEGLLI

-171 EQHRDKFIDAD
+171 EQQRDKFIAAD
-182 QSQAVGG
+182 EHQAIGG
-189 EMEGGGLLMA
+189 EMEGSGLLMA
-199 LRRVRDRR
+199 VRGARERR

-225 DPVKKEQDQINAAR
+225 DPLKKEQDQINAAR
-239 NAAELCVATIDRF
+239 NAAELCVAAIGRF
-252 WLVRAVA
+252 RLVRAA
-259 RSDSPS
+259 ALSDSSS
-265 NAVSTDSH
+265 NEAGTDSH
-273 PETDSKAQTLC
+273 SETDSMSQARC
-284 PTSFTGGLNSGRAL
+284 PTPFISGTNSGRAL
-298 PLGKDDERKPRS
+298 PTANNDAQKPRS
-310 LSRPRLYGREKLLE
+310 ALRPKLYGREKLLE
-324 NLVRGF
+324 SLTKDFAAR
-330 EATGCLLLYGMRGNG
+330 GCLLLYGMRGNG
-345 KTSVIDALIGQEP
+345 KTSVIDALLDKEP
-358 WTSWD
+358 WASWD

-383 AKALGISDECP
+383 AKALGINDECP

-406 ALSRRVGRLRR
+406 ALSKRVGRLRR
-417 TVVWVD
+417 TVIWVD

-431 DNWRNAQLGVL
+431 DNWRNSQLGVL

-451 DQWGWIFELR
+451 GQWGWIFELR

-466 GLIPKGTA
+466 GLFSNGTA
-474 VEVTGLDKDSLREW
+474 VEVTGLDKTSLREW
-488 LTNSAPDTDNADWQI
+488 LGNSAPDTDNADWQI
-503 SGNDLRAMYQWLGG
+503 TGNDLRALYQWLGG

-533 VALGLGVSPM
+533 VAHGLGVSPM
-543 EVRQRYLKQ
+543 AVRQRFLKQ

-572 SEQKLLLALS
+572 SEQRLLLALS

-606 TGLDQR
+606 IGLDQR

-640 QSEDGSDADQTA
+640 QSEDGSDADVTA
-652 HEEVTH
+652 HVEVAH
-658 QLAKELHQSIGECW
+658 NLARELHRAIGECW
-672 LEQVRGRQHVTAV
+672 LEQVRGRRHVSAV

-698 AAGELWAVREIAID
+698 AAGELWSVREIAID

-720 ALDRLWTICRRLHEE
+720 ALDRLWTICSRLHKE
-735 KKGGDHLERVL
+735 KKGDDHLERVL

-758 ALRFLGETLRRV
+758 ALRFLGETLRHV
-770 RGRNDT
+770 RGRNDA
-776 EALTCFQRA
+776 EALAYFRRA

-798 LGVSLLAQGAE
+798 LGVSLLAQGPE
-809 GASEYLRVV
+809 GASEYLRVI
-818 DLARKQNPNAVNH
+818 DLARKQNPAAVND
-831 YVVAVELDCLDLVSP
+831 YVVAVELACLDLVSP

-858 INSGSRHA
+858 INAGSRHA
-866 AFYGAEASWQLENGD
+866 AFYGAEATWQLEHGN
-881 PAEALRLLDLA
+881 PAEALRILELA
-892 DERRCGDEVT
+892 DERKCGDEVT
-902 ASIKATALEKLGRGS
+902 ASIKATALEKLGRGA

-932 NPAIYSAEIAYLI
+932 NPAIYSAEIAHLI

-953 KKLVEL
+953 KKLVEQ
-959 AERRGCGN
+959 AEKRGCRN
-967 EYIASARA
+967 EYIASAHA

-988 RYRMKLIDGNSRDA
+988 RYRMKLIDENSRDA
-1002 AIYHDEAKWKLE
+1002 AIYHDEAKWQLE
-1014 QGNPDEAARLLDRVD
+1014 QGNPDEAARLLDCID
-1029 EFGAANEYTQSIRA
+1029 EFGGSNEYTLSIRA
-1043 SVLEAIGK
+1043 SVLEATGK

-1059 TEKINASS
+1059 TEQIYANS
-1067 RYPAFYT
+1067 RNPAFYT
-1074 AEAKWLLDNGLTE
+1074 AEAKWLLDKGLTE
-1087 KALQVLDIL
+1087 NALQVLDVI

-1101 GNEFANGLR
+1101 GNEFTNGLR
-1110 ASALCTSGR
+1110 ASALCKAGR

-1140 FIAEAEWQLAQG
+1140 FITEAEWQLAQG
-1152 SFDEVIRIAGLAK
+1152 HFDEVIRIAGLSK
-1165 QRGVENAQLGTLRE
+1165 QRGIDNAQLATLLD
-1179 RALEFKSR
+1179 RASEFKSR

>member
-1 MTLSPKMSADIVLLT
+1 MREVEVTVNPKMSADIVLLT

-23 QLTAVLELHLGHR
+23 QLSAVLEHHLGHE
-36 LVPIQGASNE
+36 LLPIQGASNE

-78 TNILDDLSPQV
+78 TNILQDLSPQV
-89 IIAVG
+89 IVAVG

-99 KNADGQRIGDIL
+99 KNAEGQSIGDIL

-126 EAIIPRGTIE
+126 EEVIPRGTIE
-136 APDGTLLKT
+136 AANGILLKT
-145 FIHAADLTG
+145 FLRAADLTG
-154 KRIHEGLLI
+154 KRTHEGLLI

-171 EQHRDKFIDAD
+171 EQQRDKFIAAD
-182 QSQAVGG
+182 RHQAIGG
-189 EMEGGGLLMA
+189 EMEGSGLLMS
-199 LRRVRDRR
+199 LRRMRDRR

-225 DPVKKEQDQINAAR
+225 DPLKKEQDQIDAAR

-252 WLVRAVA
+252 RLVQAA
-259 RSDSPS
+259 AQNDGHS
-265 NAVSTDSH
+265 
-273 PETDSKAQTLC
+273 ETDSTSQTLC
-284 PTSFTGGLNSGRAL
+284 PIRLTSESNSGGVL
-298 PLGKDDERKPRS
+298 PAAKGEVQKPRPAS
-310 LSRPRLYGREKLLE
+310 HPRLYGREKLLE
-324 NLVRGF
+324 SLSRDF
-330 EATGCLLLYGMRGNG
+330 DATGCLLLYGMRGNG
-345 KTSVIDALIGQEP
+345 KSSVINALLGQEP

-363 PEIRIV
+363 PEIRIM
-369 ASVVREPSDFFRWV
+369 ASVVREPSDFFRSI
-383 AKALGISDECP
+383 AIALGINDECP
-394 QPPTGTLHEQIE
+394 QPPTGTLNEQIE
-406 ALSRRVGRLRR
+406 ALSRRLSRLRR

-423 QAHLWFDR
+423 QAHLWFNR
-431 DNWRNAQLGVL
+431 DNWRNSQLGVL

-461 ERPPQ
+461 ERPPR
-466 GLIPKGTA
+466 GLFPRGTS
-474 VEVTGLDKDSLREW
+474 VEVAGLDKESLREW
-488 LTNSAPDTDNADWQI
+488 LANSAPNAGNEDWHI
-503 SGNDLRAMYQWLGG
+503 SGNDLRALYQWLGG

-543 EVRQRYLKQ
+543 AVRQRFLKQ

-557 EQFLLADLFNHVLSA
+557 EQFLLADLFNRVLSA

-595 LEARLTVTNAW
+595 LESRLAVTNAW
-606 TGLDQR
+606 AGLDQR

-640 QSEDGSDADQTA
+640 QSEDGSDADVTA

-658 QLAKELHQSIGECW
+658 LPAKELHQVIGECW
-672 LEQVRGRQHVTAV
+672 LEQVRGRRHVTAV

-698 AAGELWAVREIAID
+698 AAGELWSVREIAIN
-712 LIAGHHDG
+712 LIAGHYDG
-720 ALDRLWTICRRLHEE
+720 ALERLWTLCRGLHKE
-735 KKGGDHLERVL
+735 KKGDDHLERVL
-746 RYILQISPDDPK
+746 RYILQISPDEPK

-770 RGRNDT
+770 RGRNDA

-798 LGVSLLAQGAE
+798 LGVSLLAQGPE

-818 DLARKQNPNAVNH
+818 DLARKQNPTAVNH

-846 DPAAASRKRLEL
+846 DPAAASRKRLKL
-858 INSGSRHA
+858 INAGSRHA

-881 PAEALRLLDLA
+881 PAEALRILDLA
-892 DERRCGDEVT
+892 DERKCGDEVT
-902 ASIKATALEKLGRGS
+902 AFIKATALENLGRGT
-917 DASRLRQA
+917 DASRLRQE
-925 MIDRGTR
+925 MIHRGSR
-932 NPAIYSAEIAYLI
+932 NPAIFSAEIAYLI
-945 GQNRLNRA
+945 GQNRLNQA
-953 KKLVEL
+953 KKLLEQ
-959 AERRGCGN
+959 AEKRGCRN

-975 HVLGEMGQ
+975 HVLAEMGE

-988 RYRMKLIDGNSRDA
+988 SYRMKLIDGNSRDA

-1014 QGNPDEAARLLDRVD
+1014 QGSPVEAARLLDRVD
-1029 EFGAANEYTQSIRA
+1029 EFGIADEYTLSIRA
-1043 SVLEAIGK
+1043 SVLEATGR
-1051 GPEASKLR
+1051 GADASKLR
-1059 TEKINASS
+1059 TERINANS
-1067 RYPAFYT
+1067 RNPAFYT
-1074 AEAKWLLDNGLTE
+1074 AEAKWLRDEGLPE

-1096 DERGL
+1096 DQRGL
-1101 GNEFANGLR
+1101 GNEYANGLR
-1110 ASALCTSGR
+1110 ASALCKTGR
-1119 NEEASRIRQR
+1119 NEEAARIRQR
-1129 MINRGSKYLPV
+1129 MIKRGSKYLPV
-1140 FIAEAEWQLAQG
+1140 FIAETEWQLAQG
-1152 SFDEVIRIAGLAK
+1152 DFEGVIGIVGLAK
-1165 QRGVENAQLGTLRE
+1165 QRGIEDAKLAELQAQVK
-1179 RALEFKSR
+1179 EFKSR